1 MTLATVGML
10 SAAALAA
17 VPVLAPRAG
26 TARAKPCDASTLKMS
41 PAKATVERLGS
52 LRAPGKGRRAKA
64 RVYKIGAD
72 LVGASSTR
80 AGIQLVVS
88 QRANRAKTMLLV
100 LPSSGCE
107 KHTPVGRAIRQARAR
122 LVAACGAI
130 PTAFTPLEGKVTITG
145 VGSFARPQKGTLG
158 APNGLELRP
167 VLRLQATGCRRPA
180 PIIPTPEPPGA
191 APGVSAAAQ
200 PPVSPPPPPG
210 PGPEPEPEPEPDPCT
225 STIRGGA
232 IEDEANRGPGRVICL
247 VSGYYQEPRDALIVI
262 EQDDVHVQAA
272 PGAYPIVCGRFVL
285 RGADSS
291 VAPDVNLDPT
301 CAPYFNE
308 DSPWNKVAGL
318 YPASVPIPPTWLAD
332 FDGGTGVTPLQIS
345 RSWDHGKA
353 IFKAAPA
360 DPVTATYRIADASQ
374 CFDDVA
380 GCISWQPTDPTHR
393 VADETAAVPDRIPI
407 PAGVRCPALP
417 LIDNRH
423 DRALTI
429 VSADGRTAWEL
440 WHCTH
445 AATPAEPWY
454 TAAVATT
461 WSLDPDDPSTLSR
474 GYQEGVGSVGSTSAR
489 GSGTPLLTTTVTPR
503 EAVRGIHHALG
514 LTVVNASNLYVNPP
528 ASHTDGCPDCG
539 SLRYGMLFV
548 LDPAFKPA
556 RRLQIGD
563 LNVILALKRYGAFIV
578 DRGLTFEIDGSPN
591 EPTDPAESDALWSAS
606 GLDLPTL
613 GIKPSDFRYV
623 PTPGSPPATP

>member
-1 MTLATVGML
+1 MLATVGVL

-17 VPVLAPRAG
+17 VPMLAPRAAP
-26 TARAKPCDASTLKMS
+26 ARVKACDASALRTA
-41 PAKATVERLGS
+41 PAKSTVERLGS
-52 LRAPGKGRRAKA
+52 LRAPGKGRGVKP
-64 RVYKIGAD
+64 RVYEIEAD

-80 AGIQLVVS
+80 AKIELVVS
-88 QRANRAKTMLLV
+88 HRGNRSKTMLLV
-100 LPSSGCE
+100 LPSRGCA
-107 KHTPVGRAIRQARAR
+107 KRTPIGRAIRKSRAR

-130 PTAFTPLEGKVTITG
+130 PKPFTPLEGSVTITG
-145 VGSFARPQKGTLG
+145 VGFYSRPQKGTLA

-167 VLRLQATGCRRPA
+167 VLRLRATGCRRPPA
-180 PIIPTPEPPGA
+180 EPPPQKPPVA
-191 APGVSAAAQ
+191 AMGVSAATQ
-200 PPVSPPPPPG
+200 PPSVSPPA
-210 PGPEPEPEPEPDPCT
+210 PEPEPQPEPNLCT
-225 STIRGGA
+225 STIPAGA
-232 IEDEANRGPGRVICL
+232 IEDEANRAPGRVICL
-247 VSGYYQEPRDALIVI
+247 ETAHYQEPRDALIVI
-262 EQDDVHVQAA
+262 EQHDVRVQAA

-285 RGADSS
+285 RGAGSS
-291 VAPDVNLDPT
+291 VAPDVNVDPT
-301 CAPYFNE
+301 CSPYFNE
-308 DSPWNKVAGL
+308 HSPWNTVAGR
-318 YPASVPIPPTWLAD
+318 YPASVPIPPAWLAD
-332 FDGGTGVTPLQIS
+332 FDGGTGTTPLEIS

-393 VADETAAVPDRIPI
+393 VADETAAVPERIPI

-417 LIDNRH
+417 LVDNGH

-429 VSADGRTAWEL
+429 VSADGKTAWEL

-454 TAAVATT
+454 TAAVATR
-461 WSLDPDDPSTLSR
+461 WSLDPDDPSSLSR
-474 GYQEGVGSVGSTSAR
+474 GYQDEGLGPVGSTSAR
-489 GSGTPLLTTTVTPR
+489 GSGTPLVTTTVTPR

-514 LTVVNASNLYVNPP
+514 LTVVNVSNLYVNPP
-528 ASHTDGCPDCG
+528 ASHTDGCAGCG
-539 SLRYGMLFV
+539 NLRYGMLFV

-556 RRLQIGD
+556 RPPRIGD

-591 EPTDPAESDALWSAS
+591 EPTDPAASDALWSTS
-606 GLDLPTL
+606 GLDLPAL